1 MKAVKSKMLMT
12 VISLVMCAQ
21 VGLMYA
27 STLIN

>member
-12 VISLVMCAQ
+12 IISLGMCVQA
-21 VGLMYA
+21 GLIYA